1 MNIELI
7 LLGVIGVV
15 FLLDFILNSI
25 KKKSVVSSD
34 VGQFEGS
41 KPLSK
46 KGGLHYILNRKKN
59 ISLAIFL
66 VPVIKLSIHYL
77 VYPIRVGG
85 GPKNPFVLFGERY
98 PKSNASLGRHID
110 VIFTD
115 ELWLFLPAL
124 FLVLFV
130 SWFFSDKIKAR

>member
-1 MNIELI
+1 MKIELI

-25 KKKSVVSSD
+25 KKKSVSNTVVD
-34 VGQFEGS
+34 QFEGS
-41 KPLSK
+41 KSQAK
-46 KGGLHYILNRKKN
+46 KSLFNYVLNRKKN
-59 ISLAIFL
+59 ISLAILL
-66 VPVIKLSIHYL
+66 VPVIKVLIHFL
-77 VYPIRVGG
+77 VYPVAAVKYANLLNDPAFLNRDS
-85 GPKNPFVLFGERY
+85 LRY
-98 PKSNASLGRHID
+98 HID
-110 VIFTD
+110 NIFTL